1 MKKITLFL
9 ALSAFMFSG
18 SVFAQKYGATPED
31 SSECVMNNSL
41 YQEFYK
47 QKQWKDAYE
56 PWKLV
61 VEHCPKYHTNTY
73 VRGTNILANLYAT
86 AATAEERENYFKEM
100 LWMNDKRA
108 EAFGEKWN
116 CTARKAQT
124 YQQYKPN
131 EKTTIYNLYKQ
142 AAEEGGQELDQ
153 QYCVLYLQATI
164 QYLVSIQATTEQMS
178 ILFDV
183 YDYASEAMDHS
194 LTQTANELDAATQL
208 GDEKKIAK
216 LQKELDN
223 TRNNIAA
230 LEKLIEPYASCDKI
244 IPIYENRFKETPTD
258 LALLK
263 KITTALNSKG
273 CTESELFFAATEN
286 LHKIEPTPK
295 SAFLMGQMLLG
306 KKEFESAA
314 KYLEEAENTS
324 EDVGTKAKAAFQR
337 ATALSRAKS
346 YSAAREAARRAANY
360 DKSLAGKATLLV
372 ANMYLATP
380 GQNAAFAAYDEA
392 ARAKSLD
399 PSVAADANRVM
410 NAAHGRFPTK
420 ENLFFEGGTAGA
432 SVSVGSWIGGTAT
445 VRTR

>member
-1 MKKITLFL
+1 MKS
-9 ALSAFMFSG
+9 SAAKRTRQAKVARLRNRETKSTFRTAIKKF
-18 SVFAQKYGATPED
+18 
-31 SSECVMNNSL
+31 
-41 YQEFYK
+41 
-47 QKQWKDAYE
+47 DAACE
-56 PWKLV
+56 
-61 VEHCPKYHTNTY
+61 
-73 VRGTNILANLYAT
+73 AN
-86 AATAEERENYFKEM
+86 
-100 LWMNDKRA
+100 D
-108 EAFGEKWN
+108 
-116 CTARKAQT
+116 
-124 YQQYKPN
+124 
-131 EKTTIYNLYKQ
+131 KQ

-286 LHKIEPTPK
+286 LHKLEPTPK

-392 ARAKSLD
+392 ARAKTLD
-399 PSVAADANRVM
+399 PSIAADANRVM

>member
-18 SVFAQKYGATPED
+18 SAFAQKYGATPED

-56 PWKLV
+56 PWKMV
-61 VEHCPKYHTNTY
+61 VDHCPKYHTNTY
-73 VRGTNILANLYAT
+73 VRGGNILANLYAT
-86 AATAEERENYFKEM
+86 AATAEERENYFNEI

-116 CTARKAQT
+116 CTARKAQA

-164 QYLVSIQATTEQMS
+164 QYLVSIQASTEQMS

-194 LTQTANELDAATQL
+194 LTQTANELDAATQQ

-286 LHKIEPTPK
+286 LHKLEPTPK

-399 PSVAADANRVM
+399 PSIAADANRVM